1 MWFSRLDIPRIYMPK
16 EASRFTRGKDQ
27 KLGVPHNFITQSENI
42 QMVLAEILYQKQ
54 SDPHIA
60 PDSAPGYMT
69 KSSFLPLHVRLDMGN
84 TLTPGRAVSGMILRC
99 RDNETCEMKRESR
112 MPQWDVTAA
121 SWNDGSPQK
130 CPLLSMWGIA
140 TNWSEKPWVLQGAFT
155 HVLFK
160 RDDVILFFINFPT
173 LTPWYFS
180 RSSENVTPQSRGVPK
195 GNRMALVSLTFL
207 KRTCVPCY
215 YYNLDQRST
224 QIVCQGPRGKY
235 LLTTCH
241 NYSTLP
247 CILKAGTDIM

>member
-1 MWFSRLDIPRIYMPK
+1 MGWNSVSKAIR
-16 EASRFTRGKDQ
+16 S
-27 KLGVPHNFITQSENI
+27 PHC
-42 QMVLAEILYQKQ
+42 
-54 SDPHIA
+54 
-60 PDSAPGYMT
+60 YMT

-84 TLTPGRAVSGMILRC
+84 TLTPGRAISGMILRC
-99 RDNETCEMKRESR
+99 RDNETCEMKRESG

-160 RDDVILFFINFPT
+160 RDDVILFFINVPT

-224 QIVCQGPRGKY
+224 QIVKDHVVNIFWPPV
-235 LLTTCH
+235 TTTQPCLAFWKQAR
-241 NYSTLP
+241 TLCNEWAWLCSDKTLFTNVAHRP
-247 CILKAGTDIM
+247 DLAPGLWTAELWSKPQQAR